1 MNPIFKIL
9 ITTNSS
15 NGDHVKKWYKIEQ
28 ELQEFVEQKTAIY
41 EEELER
47 YAKMHH
53 DSFEV
58 IPTKQDDEDF
68 NFNKHLNSQNPFL
81 LQISLKNKL

>member
-1 MNPIFKIL
+1 
-9 ITTNSS
+9 
-15 NGDHVKKWYKIEQ
+15 
-28 ELQEFVEQKTAIY
+28 VEQKTAIY
-41 EEELER
+41 EVELER
-47 YAKMHH
+47 YSKMHH

-58 IPTKQDDEDF
+58 IPSKQDDEEF